1 MTIAATATQ
10 HTVTRLD
17 ITTGMP
23 FDTFR
28 DAFETAAPVFDSGAV
43 ADLTAR
49 GGSWDDVRA
58 VVAANAPH
66 GLMIFSSI
74 DAAPLMAAAGHGTRA
89 VEYLLGN
96 HVIAEQMSR
105 HSPLALLYAPLRILI
120 HGDEAD
126 EAVFSLDQPSTL
138 FGSLGDPR
146 ISAVGRELDG
156 KVSNLLTNASAAS
169 TPMIAS
175 RLLTLPSSSRPT

>member
-58 VVAANAPH
+58 MVAANAPH

-89 VEYLLGN
+89 VE
-96 HVIAEQMSR
+96 
-105 HSPLALLYAPLRILI
+105 
-120 HGDEAD
+120 
-126 EAVFSLDQPSTL
+126 
-138 FGSLGDPR
+138 
-146 ISAVGRELDG
+146 
-156 KVSNLLTNASAAS
+156 
-169 TPMIAS
+169 
-175 RLLTLPSSSRPT
+175 

>member
-1 MTIAATATQ
+1 MASANA
-10 HTVTRLD
+10 LD
-17 ITTGMP
+17 
-23 FDTFR
+23 
-28 DAFETAAPVFDSGAV
+28 
-43 ADLTAR
+43 
-49 GGSWDDVRA
+49 GSTSRA
-58 VVAANAPH
+58 SVYISLVVA
-66 GLMIFSSI
+66 SS
-74 DAAPLMAAAGHGTRA
+74 GHGTRA

-156 KVSNLLTNASAAS
+156 KVSNLLAIIGVDAA
-169 TPMIAS
+169 AAFVS
-175 RLLTLPSSSRPT
+175 RDV